1 MNYNNSLGLALTFT
15 LAGLGLVAMHH
26 CHRNLLDL
34 TLRFAG
40 AEPVFAGQNACFTL
54 LLDNRSGRARYGLQL
69 ELNDRGSAVLD
80 LEPGESCRLTLELP
94 TRARGIARWSLQRS
108 STFPLGLFRA
118 WSWIHLEPSVVVYPQ
133 PAATGRAPPPE
144 RTDTGGAQ
152 DDTQGEADFAGL
164 RNFRPGDSPRRVAWK
179 AYART
184 GELVVKQYAGTDVA
198 THWFD
203 WNSLAG
209 LDVEQRLSQ
218 LCRWIVEAQGHG
230 HATACACLRRR
241 SAQLRHAPS
250 APLSQRAR
258 MFGIDSTD
266 EPAGGCSPD
275 RQCAPAMDMGALVC
289 DGATLHASPL
299 WVSALVLGGGWRFS
313 GMRHCGACRLPCC
326 VACSPSPR

>member
-1 MNYNNSLGLALTFT
+1 MLFAPVAFVRAKAQEWARRRQGADSDPLVLGRARLYILPTPQGIVFSALLFALLLGSMNYNNSLGLALTFT

-34 TLRFAG
+34 VLRFAG

-69 ELNDRGSAVLD
+69 EINDRRSATLD
-80 LEPGESCRLTLELP
+80 LQPEESGRLTLELP
-94 TRARGIARWSLQRS
+94 TRTRGVLKLERFSVS
-108 STFPLGLFRA
+108 TTFPLGLFRA

-133 PAATGRAPPPE
+133 PAVTGRAPPPE

-179 AYART
+179 AFARA

-203 WNSLAG
+203 WNSLPG

-218 LCRWIVEAQGHG
+218 LCRWIVDAQGHG
-230 HATACACLRRR
+230 HAYGLRLPAERIEPNLGTRHRHRCL
-241 SAQLRHAPS
+241 
-250 APLSQRAR
+250 
-258 MFGIDSTD
+258 
-266 EPAGGCSPD
+266 
-275 RQCAPAMDMGALVC
+275 
-289 DGATLHASPL
+289 
-299 WVSALVLGGGWRFS
+299 SALALFDT
-313 GMRHCGACRLPCC
+313 
-326 VACSPSPR
+326 